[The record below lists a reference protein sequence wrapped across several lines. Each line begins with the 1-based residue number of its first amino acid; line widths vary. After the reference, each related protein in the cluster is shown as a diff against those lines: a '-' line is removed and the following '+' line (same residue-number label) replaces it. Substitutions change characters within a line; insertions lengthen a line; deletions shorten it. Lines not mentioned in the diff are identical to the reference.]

1 VYDHFKYKYDLIEKN
16 HSQHIIFSIIDHLTV
31 TEKTHSD
38 INQKH
43 DLINVIFLIIIA
55 IFSRC
60 EEWQDIEI
68 CGDENLLVAKSKGGL
83 E

>member
-1 VYDHFKYKYDLIEKN
+1 
-16 HSQHIIFSIIDHLTV
+16 
-31 TEKTHSD
+31 
-38 INQKH
+38 
-43 DLINVIFLIIIA
+43 LIIIA